1 MRRPRGGERRT
12 KLQSASDDAT
22 VDLARALGKAL
33 RDGRKRRRWTQAQ
46 AAEVAGISRA
56 EWSGLE
62 LGKRA
67 ATFWIFNRAAHAV
80 GGRLKA
86 YVEQTSAADQP
97 RDAVHLRG
105 QELILTTADPGGWR
119 GLAEARIDADPGRT
133 RYADV
138 LLQRER
144 PATPLEVAL
153 MELIDWF
160 DDVGATT
167 RAWQRRLATVERQQI
182 ARMHGEHGLPTVS
195 GCWVVRATRRNRELI
210 GSHRQF
216 FSTVFP
222 GSGRA
227 WLAALGNAQ
236 TPMPAQPALLWIS
249 VSGDRLSA
257 GQSAKTTAAR

>member
-1 MRRPRGGERRT
+1 MGRQQRASRAGDAERH
-12 KLQSASDDAT
+12 ASS
-22 VDLARALGKAL
+22 LAETLGKAL
-33 RDGRKRRRWTQAQ
+33 RDGRHRLRLTQAQ
-46 AAEVAGISRA
+46 AAARAGLSQGTLSRLEVARDASYT
-56 EWSGLE
+56 L
-62 LGKRA
+62 
-67 ATFWIFNRAAHAV
+67 ATWDRAAHAV

-119 GLAEARIDADPGRT
+119 GLAEARIDADPART

-167 RAWQRRLATVERQQI
+167 RAWQRRLDAVERQQI